1 VLAQSEGL
9 ITFLY
14 YEDVEKAAEFYRET
28 MNFEQVMDREWV
40 KIFKVSG
47 GAHVGL
53 VNAEGGWHKP
63 SEEKPVMLS
72 VMVSDADEWHRRI
85 TSMGGRTDLEAPKD
99 GGEIKMRAFRTW
111 DPEGYVIEI
120 VEFKTPYGL

>member
-1 VLAQSEGL
+1 VALSEGL

-14 YEDVEKAAEFYRET
+14 YEDVGKAAEFYRET
-28 MNFEQVMDREWV
+28 MGFEQVMDREWV

-53 VNAEGGWHKP
+53 VNAERGWHKP

-72 VMVSDADEWHRRI
+72 VMVPDADEWHRRL
-85 TSMGGRTDLEAPKD
+85 TSMGARTDLEAPKD
-99 GGEIKMRAFRTW
+99 SGEIKMRAFRTW